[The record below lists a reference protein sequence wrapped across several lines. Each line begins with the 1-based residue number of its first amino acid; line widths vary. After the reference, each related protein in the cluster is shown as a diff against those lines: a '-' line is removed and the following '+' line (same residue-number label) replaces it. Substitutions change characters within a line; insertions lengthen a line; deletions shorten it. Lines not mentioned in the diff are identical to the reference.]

1 MLFCIKKHM
10 SQERSI
16 FLKVK
21 RPPSTLCL
29 QKVVLVT
36 IWIVIQVPGNLMLF
50 GLIHFD
56 KFGGDPLKRRMID
69 QVKQSLMSLS
79 FEEFVQITGLKNQNK
94 IVKMEIVVY

>member
-1 MLFCIKKHM
+1 MNATKIN
-10 SQERSI
+10 
-16 FLKVK
+16 
-21 RPPSTLCL
+21 STETELEYLNIDLNVL

>member
-1 MLFCIKKHM
+1 MNVTK
-10 SQERSI
+10 SN
-16 FLKVK
+16 
-21 RPPSTLCL
+21 STETELEYLNIDLNVL

>member
-1 MLFCIKKHM
+1 MNATKIN
-10 SQERSI
+10 
-16 FLKVK
+16 
-21 RPPSTLCL
+21 STETELEYLNIDLNVL

-69 QVKQSLMSLS
+69 QVKQSLIIFS
-79 FEEFVQITGLKNQNK
+79 FDEFV
-94 IVKMEIVVY
+94 

>member
-1 MLFCIKKHM
+1 MNATK
-10 SQERSI
+10 SN
-16 FLKVK
+16 
-21 RPPSTLCL
+21 STETELEYLNIDLNVL

-69 QVKQSLMSLS
+69 QVKQSLEILS
-79 FEEFVQITGLKNQNK
+79 FEEFEQF
-94 IVKMEIVVY
+94 

>member
-1 MLFCIKKHM
+1 MNATKIN
-10 SQERSI
+10 
-16 FLKVK
+16 
-21 RPPSTLCL
+21 STETELEYLNIDLNVL

-36 IWIVIQVPGNLMLF
+36 IWMVIQVPGNLMLF

>member
-1 MLFCIKKHM
+1 MNATKIN
-10 SQERSI
+10 
-16 FLKVK
+16 
-21 RPPSTLCL
+21 STETELEYLNIDLNVL

-69 QVKQSLMSLS
+69 QVKQSLEILS
-79 FEEFVQITGLKNQNK
+79 FEEFEQFYRV
-94 IVKMEIVVY
+94 

>member
-1 MLFCIKKHM
+1 MNATM
-10 SQERSI
+10 SN
-16 FLKVK
+16 
-21 RPPSTLCL
+21 STETELEYLNIDLNVL

-69 QVKQSLMSLS
+69 QVKQSLIILS
-79 FEEFVQITGLKNQNK
+79 FVEFV
-94 IVKMEIVVY
+94 